1 MKNVNLKIT
10 KKKLVIFVIILI
22 CFLIIYILI
31 KSGIFVNKKKLSDY
45 GIDGITFKAPS
56 YWEINKDGKN
66 INLYPHKKK
75 SSVLNIM
82 TQKIEDFDSDTDA
95 NYYLI
100 IASMADSAEYY
111 KLKNLQSKN
120 FNDFKGVYAEY
131 NMTIDNN
138 YYDCYLN
145 MFNEDFTDTVY
156 SFNYCEQNK
165 INKETRKQIDDL
177 LSTIKE
183 R

>member
-1 MKNVNLKIT
+1 
-10 KKKLVIFVIILI
+10 
-22 CFLIIYILI
+22 
-31 KSGIFVNKKKLSDY
+31 
-45 GIDGITFKAPS
+45 
-56 YWEINKDGKN
+56 
-66 INLYPHKKK
+66 
-75 SSVLNIM
+75 
-82 TQKIEDFDSDTDA
+82 
-95 NYYLI
+95 
-100 IASMADSAEYY
+100 
-111 KLKNLQSKN
+111 
-120 FNDFKGVYAEY
+120 
-131 NMTIDNN
+131 MTIDNN

>member
-1 MKNVNLKIT
+1 M
-10 KKKLVIFVIILI
+10 
-22 CFLIIYILI
+22 IIYILI

-111 KLKNLQSKN
+111 KSES
-120 FNDFKGVYAEY
+120 A
-131 NMTIDNN
+131 DN
-138 YYDCYLN
+138 
-145 MFNEDFTDTVY
+145 
-156 SFNYCEQNK
+156 SGK
-165 INKETRKQIDDL
+165 
-177 LSTIKE
+177 
-183 R
+183 